1 MGEITELQQHNKEL
15 LTRIDELQ
23 SEVKL
28 LNEDL
33 QQRDDRIDKLNEV
46 GVSVLSVRNVGNDR
60 NNWNVLVC
68 YVGNDVTLI
77 SLCHLFKS
85 RSS

>member
-15 LTRIDELQ
+15 LSRIDELQ

-46 GVSVLSVRNVGNDR
+46 GMRVFAVCFFGN
-60 NNWNVLVC
+60 L
-68 YVGNDVTLI
+68 GNGLACLFGKI
-77 SLCHLFKS
+77 ESL
-85 RSS
+85 

>member
-46 GVSVLSVRNVGNDR
+46 GVGVLAVRNVGNGC
-60 NNWNVLVC
+60 NNGNVSVLLLVTMLRC
-68 YVGNDVTLI
+68 
-77 SLCHLFKS
+77 
-85 RSS
+85 